1 MKEILAAVLSTSWY
15 VVPMN
20 TVEDFNRIPVRT
32 LEETWQ
38 MTKDPKYV
46 EWAAANKAKA
56 KELNWRPGTHK
67 ADGTCYACHPLKPET
82 YQRLQQ
88 QGLR

>member
-1 MKEILAAVLSTSWY
+1 MRELLAAVLSTTWY

-38 MTKDPKYV
+38 MTKDPKYL
-46 EWAAANKAKA
+46 EWAATNLARAR
-56 KELNWRPGTHK
+56 ELNWRPGHHNP
-67 ADGTCYACHPLKPET
+67 DGTCYACHPIKQSTYESLK
-82 YQRLQQ
+82 R
-88 QGLR
+88 QGK